1 MTIDITSDI
10 TFRKLSIFM
19 TFMEKGNIART
30 AEALGLS
37 GVSVHRALHTLE
49 ENVRCPLFTHKGRN
63 LIALP
68 SAWTLLEYCQE
79 VMQVM
84 ERGLE
89 ESRKIAGI
97 GQGRLR
103 VGTLYSLTMETVP
116 RLIMG
121 MKLRRPDLEMDL
133 TMGSNDTLLHLL
145 DEGSLDAILISI
157 SESDIDRNTLE
168 VLPLF
173 HDDIFLAAPASA
185 KLNSSGLADLRD
197 YKDQKFVSLAE
208 GFATYAGFQDAFQIA
223 GFEPEIVTRVNDIFS
238 MLSLVQAGVGF
249 TLMPGRMKKVYE
261 NSVQLL
267 KLAQP
272 YQMQQL
278 IAIVFA
284 RNREQDPSLRALAAE
299 GRMYARSLTEQP
311 NPQAR

>member
-1 MTIDITSDI
+1 MRFDTTSEI

-30 AEALGLS
+30 AETLGLS

-103 VGTLYSLTMETVP
+103 VGTLYSLTLETVP

-133 TMGSNDTLLHLL
+133 TMGSNDTLLHML

-157 SESDIDRNTLE
+157 SESDIDRNSLE

-185 KLNSSGLADLRD
+185 TLNAHGPADLRD
-197 YKDQKFVSLAE
+197 YKHQKFVALAE
-208 GFATYAGFQDAFQIA
+208 GFNNHTIEYY
-223 GFEPEIVTRVNDIFS
+223 V
-238 MLSLVQAGVGF
+238 
-249 TLMPGRMKKVYE
+249 E
-261 NSVQLL
+261 N
-267 KLAQP
+267 KNGGDK
-272 YQMQQL
+272 YL
-278 IAIVFA
+278 IAQATLAMDGTVDGRIS
-284 RNREQDPSLRALAAE
+284 NRSRDQVLEHYLAIIATVYDRLYDAMEQDQPVDLSHLAL
-299 GRMYARSLTEQP
+299 TH
-311 NPQAR
+311 

>member
-1 MTIDITSDI
+1 MGFDTTSEI

-30 AEALGLS
+30 AETLGLS

-49 ENVRCPLFTHKGRN
+49 ENVRCPLFAHKGRN

-103 VGTLYSLTMETVP
+103 VGTLYSLTLETVP

-133 TMGSNDTLLHLL
+133 TMGSNETLLHML

-157 SESDIDRNTLE
+157 SESDIDRNSLE

-185 KLNSSGLADLRD
+185 TLNTSGPADRGRVRHLRR
-197 YKDQKFVSLAE
+197 VSGSVSYRRFRAGDCDARERYLLDAE
-208 GFATYAGFQDAFQIA
+208 SGAGGGRVYADAGQD
-223 GFEPEIVTRVNDIFS
+223 EE
-238 MLSLVQAGVGF
+238 
-249 TLMPGRMKKVYE
+249 
-261 NSVQLL
+261 SV
-267 KLAQP
+267 
-272 YQMQQL
+272 
-278 IAIVFA
+278 
-284 RNREQDPSLRALAAE
+284 
-299 GRMYARSLTEQP
+299 
-311 NPQAR
+311 

>member
-1 MTIDITSDI
+1 MDIASDI
-10 TFRKLSIFM
+10 TFRKLTIFM

-30 AEALGLS
+30 AEALEIS

-49 ENVRCPLFTHKGRN
+49 ESVRCPLFVHKGRN
-63 LIALP
+63 LLALP
-68 SAWTLLEYCQE
+68 AAWTLLEYCQE
-79 VMQVM
+79 VMQLM
-84 ERGLE
+84 ARGLE
-89 ESRKIAGI
+89 ETRKTAGV

-103 VGTLYSLTMETVP
+103 VGTLYSLTLETVP

-121 MKLRRPDLEMDL
+121 MKLRRPELEINL
-133 TMGSNDTLLHLL
+133 TMGSNDMLLQKLE
-145 DEGSLDAILISI
+145 DGELDAILISL
-157 SESDIDRNTLE
+157 SDNQVDLALFE

-185 KLNSSGLADLRD
+185 TLNTGGLADLRD
-197 YKDQKFVSLAE
+197 YRQQKFVSLAE
-208 GFATYAGFQDAFQIA
+208 GFATYAGFQEAFHIA

-261 NSVQLL
+261 SSVQLL

-272 YQMQQL
+272 YQMQQQ
-278 IAIVFA
+278 IGIVFA
-284 RNREQDPSLRALAAE
+284 RSREHDPNLLALAAE
-299 GRMYARSLTEQP
+299 GRMYARSLEQHATP
-311 NPQAR
+311 

>member
-1 MTIDITSDI
+1 MRFDTTSEI

-30 AEALGLS
+30 AETLGLS

-103 VGTLYSLTMETVP
+103 VGTLYSLTLETVP

-133 TMGSNDTLLHLL
+133 TMGSNETLLHML

-157 SESDIDRNTLE
+157 SESDIDRN
-168 VLPLF
+168 
-173 HDDIFLAAPASA
+173 SA
-185 KLNSSGLADLRD
+185 
-197 YKDQKFVSLAE
+197 LAE
-208 GFATYAGFQDAFQIA
+208 GFATYAGFQEAFHIA

-267 KLAQP
+267 KLAEP

-299 GRMYARSLTEQP
+299 GRMYARSLQDG
-311 NPQAR
+311 A

>member
-1 MTIDITSDI
+1 MNPAIANDI
-10 TFRKLSIFM
+10 TFRKISIFM
-19 TFMEKGNIART
+19 IFMEKGNIART
-30 AEALGLS
+30 AEALGIS

-49 ENVRCPLFTHKGRN
+49 ENVSCPLFTHKGRN

-68 SAWTLLEYCQE
+68 AAWTLLEYCQKI
-79 VMQVM
+79 MQLM
-84 ERGLE
+84 GRGLE
-89 ESRKIAGI
+89 ETRKTAGV

-103 VGTLYSLTMETVP
+103 VGTLYSLTLETVP

-133 TMGSNDTLLHLL
+133 TMGSNDTLMDMLE
-145 DEGSLDAILISI
+145 EGHLDAILISI
-157 SESDIDRNTLE
+157 SESDINHNNLE

-173 HDDIFLAAPASA
+173 HDDIFLAAPASTS
-185 KLNSSGLADLRD
+185 LNTSGLADLRD
-197 YKDQKFVSLAE
+197 YKDQKFISLAE
-208 GFATYAGFQDAFQIA
+208 GFATYVGFQEAFHIA

-249 TLMPGRMKKVYE
+249 TLMPGRMKKVYKG
-261 NSVQLL
+261 SVQLM

-278 IAIVFA
+278 IAVVFA
-284 RNREQDPSLRALAAE
+284 RNREHDPSLRALAAE
-299 GRMYARSLTEQP
+299 GRMYARSLEEQA
-311 NPQAR
+311 NPAP

>member
-1 MTIDITSDI
+1 MRFDTTSEI

-30 AEALGLS
+30 AETLGLS

-84 ERGLE
+84 ERGLDE
-89 ESRKIAGI
+89 ARKIAGI

-103 VGTLYSLTMETVP
+103 VGTLYSLT
-116 RLIMG
+116 LIMG

-133 TMGSNDTLLHLL
+133 TMGSNETLLHML
-145 DEGSLDAILISI
+145 DDGLLDAILISI

-185 KLNSSGLADLRD
+185 TLNTSGPADLRD

-208 GFATYAGFQDAFQIA
+208 GFATYAGFQEAFHIA

-267 KLAQP
+267 KLAEP

-299 GRMYARSLTEQP
+299 GRMYARSLQES
-311 NPQAR
+311 A

>member
-1 MTIDITSDI
+1 MGFDITSDI

-30 AEALGLS
+30 AETLGLS

-89 ESRKIAGI
+89 ESRKVAGI

-103 VGTLYSLTMETVP
+103 VGTLYSLTLETVP

-133 TMGSNDTLLHLL
+133 TMGSNDTLLHML
-145 DEGSLDAILISI
+145 DDGTLDAILISI
-157 SESDIDRNTLE
+157 SESNIDRNSLE

-173 HDDIFLAAPASA
+173 LDIFLAAPASA
-185 KLNSSGLADLRD
+185 TLNTSGLADLRD

-208 GFATYAGFQDAFQIA
+208 RFATYAGFQEAFHIA

-267 KLAQP
+267 KLAEP

-299 GRMYARSLTEQP
+299 GRMYARSLQESV
-311 NPQAR
+311 

>member
-1 MTIDITSDI
+1 MGFDTTSEI

-30 AEALGLS
+30 AETLGLS

-49 ENVRCPLFTHKGRN
+49 ENVRCPLFAHKGRN

-103 VGTLYSLTMETVP
+103 VGTLYSLTLETVP

-133 TMGSNDTLLHLL
+133 TMGSNETLLHML

-157 SESDIDRNTLE
+157 SESDIDRNSLE

-185 KLNSSGLADLRD
+185 TLNTSGPADLRD
-197 YKDQKFVSLAE
+197 YKDQKFVALAE
-208 GFATYAGFQDAFQIA
+208 GFATYAGFQEAFHICLLYTS
-223 GFEPEIVTRVNDIFS
+223 PSPRDTR
-238 MLSLVQAGVGF
+238 
-249 TLMPGRMKKVYE
+249 
-261 NSVQLL
+261 
-267 KLAQP
+267 
-272 YQMQQL
+272 
-278 IAIVFA
+278 
-284 RNREQDPSLRALAAE
+284 
-299 GRMYARSLTEQP
+299 
-311 NPQAR
+311 

>member
-1 MTIDITSDI
+1 MIPDIASDI
-10 TFRKLSIFM
+10 TFRKLAIFM

-30 AEALGLS
+30 AEALALS

-49 ENVRCPLFTHKGRN
+49 ENVRCPLFIHKGRN
-63 LIALP
+63 LMPLP
-68 SAWTLLEYCQE
+68 AAETLLEYCQE
-79 VMQVM
+79 ITQLMA
-84 ERGLE
+84 RGLE
-89 ESRKIAGI
+89 ETRRTAGI

-103 VGTLYSLTMETVP
+103 VGTLYSLTLETVP

-133 TMGSNDTLLHLL
+133 TMGSNETLLRMLE
-145 DEGSLDAILISI
+145 DGVLDAILISI
-157 SESDIDRNTLE
+157 SESEIDRNSLE

-173 HDDIFLAAPASA
+173 HDDIYLAAPASA
-185 KLNSSGLADLRD
+185 SLDSKKLADLRD
-197 YKDQKFVSLAE
+197 YHDQKFVSLAE
-208 GFATYAGFQDAFQIA
+208 GFATYAGFQEAFHIA

-249 TLMPGRMKKVYE
+249 TLMPGRMKKMYE
-261 NSVQLL
+261 GSVQLQ
-267 KLAQP
+267 KLSQP

-284 RNREQDPSLRALAAE
+284 RNREMDPNLLALAAE
-299 GRMYARSLTEQP
+299 GRMYARSLQD
-311 NPQAR
+311 NVG

>member
-1 MTIDITSDI
+1 MIPDIASDI
-10 TFRKLSIFM
+10 TFRKLAIFM

-30 AEALGLS
+30 AEALALS

-49 ENVRCPLFTHKGRN
+49 ENVRCPLFIHKGRN
-63 LIALP
+63 LMALP
-68 SAWTLLEYCQE
+68 AAVTLLEYCQE
-79 VMQVM
+79 VTQLMA
-84 ERGLE
+84 RGLE
-89 ESRKIAGI
+89 ETRKTAGV

-103 VGTLYSLTMETVP
+103 VGTLYSLTLETVP

-133 TMGSNDTLLHLL
+133 TMGSNDALLRMLE
-145 DEGSLDAILISI
+145 DGILDAILISI
-157 SESDIDRNTLE
+157 SESEIDHNSLE

-173 HDDIFLAAPASA
+173 HDDIYLAAPASA
-185 KLNSSGLADLRD
+185 SLETTKLADLRD
-197 YKDQKFVSLAE
+197 YRDQKFVSLAE
-208 GFATYAGFQDAFQIA
+208 GFATYVGFQEAFHIA

-249 TLMPGRMKKVYE
+249 TLMPGRMKKMYE
-261 NSVQLL
+261 GSV
-267 KLAQP
+267 KLQKLSQP

-284 RNREQDPSLRALAAE
+284 RNREMDPNLLALAAE
-299 GRMYARSLTEQP
+299 GRMYARSLQE
-311 NPQAR
+311 NA